1 MKIATN
7 ISALNTQRSLIRNQN
22 ALTKVSEGLASGKR
36 INRAGDDAAGA
47 AVSSAM
53 TSQIRGMKV
62 ASRNAADGISLVQ
75 TAEGGMASTESIMQR
90 MRELA
95 VQSKNGTFSTDD
107 RINLDKEFQELKNEI
122 TNISTNT
129 DFNGTA
135 LLGAAS
141 PATIDLSIGDKGEV
155 MTLTMQKTDLA
166 TLNLAANDVLDAA
179 KSDASIKAI
188 DLALIDLNT
197 ARAQMGAY
205 QNRLEYTV
213 DNLGTTSTNLS
224 AARSRIEDADMAE
237 LSSDAAKFKVL
248 SQSSIAMLAQS
259 NQNTQMVQQL
269 LQ

>member
-75 TAEGGMASTESIMQR
+75 TAEGGMASTESILQR

-95 VQSKNGTFSTDD
+95 VQSKNGTFSTAD
-107 RINLDKEFQELKNEI
+107 RANLDKEFQELKAEI
-122 TNISTNT
+122 TNISDNT
-129 DFNGTA
+129 DFNGTD
-135 LLGAAS
+135 LLSATAV
-141 PATIDLSIGDKGEV
+141 ATIDLSIGDKGEV
-155 MTLTMQKTDLA
+155 MQLTLQKTDLTTLGVNASDVTDA
-166 TLNLAANDVLDAA
+166 T
-179 KSDASIKAI
+179 KSDASITAI
-188 DLALIDLNT
+188 DGALTKLNT

>member
-1 MKIATN
+1 
-7 ISALNTQRSLIRNQN
+7 
-22 ALTKVSEGLASGKR
+22 
-36 INRAGDDAAGA
+36 
-47 AVSSAM
+47 SAM

-62 ASRNAADGISLVQ
+62 ASRTAADGISLVQ
-75 TAEGGMASTESIMQR
+75 TAEGGMASTDSIMQR

>member
-75 TAEGGMASTESIMQR
+75 TAEGGMASTESILQR

-95 VQSKNGTFSTDD
+95 VQSKNGTFSTAD
-107 RINLDKEFQELKNEI
+107 RANLDKEFQELKAEI
-122 TNISTNT
+122 TNISDNT
-129 DFNGTA
+129 DFNGTD
-135 LLGAAS
+135 LLSATAV
-141 PATIDLSIGDKGEV
+141 ATIDLSIGDKGEV
-155 MTLTMQKTDLA
+155 MQLTLQKTDLG
-166 TLNLAANDVLDAA
+166 TLGITANDVTDAT
-179 KSDASIKAI
+179 KSDASITAI
-188 DLALIDLNT
+188 DGALTKLNT

>member
-75 TAEGGMASTESIMQR
+75 TAEGGMASTESILQR

-95 VQSKNGTFSTDD
+95 VQSKSGTFSTED
-107 RINLDKEFQELKNEI
+107 RINLNKEFTELKNEI
-122 TNISTNT
+122 TNIATNT
-129 DFNGTA
+129 DFNGTT
-135 LLGAAS
+135 LLDATS
-141 PATIDLSIGDKGEV
+141 PATIDLSIGDKGET
-155 MTLTMQKTDLA
+155 MTITLQKTDLT
-166 TLNLAANDVLDAA
+166 TLTINADDVLNAANAATAITNLDE
-179 KSDASIKAI
+179 
-188 DLALIDLNT
+188 ALKKVNT

-237 LSSDAAKFKVL
+237 LSSDAAKYKVL
-248 SQSSIAMLAQS
+248 SQSSIAMLSQS